1 MGYVSERTDRQP
13 MKQGMA
19 SAAFELKGLEVPLR
33 YKSEL
38 LALDTAYS
46 AAMRIEID
54 ELIKIVHKQS
64 FGPLITIGSG
74 GSFSSATFGAAIH
87 ERVTQ
92 ELARAV
98 TPLEFLDASDINA
111 SVMCFSASGRNRDIT
126 YALTSAARRE
136 CGPVSAFVMDR
147 RTPLHAVARKYTY
160 CQIAECCDASFRDG
174 FLAVA
179 TLLATSIVMTRAYAA
194 ISNEHHGLPTNLSDL
209 ERETLRGERY
219 TDIPEKA
226 KTALLHET
234 ASLLVSPL
242 FKATA
247 IDLESRFVEA
257 ALGNIHVADLRNFG
271 HGRHHWIAKRGN
283 NTGIVVL
290 ASDRNR
296 SLANRTT
303 RLLPPTS
310 DVCRIDLHG
319 NIAAQAI
326 SALVV
331 GLYIS
336 CGAGEIR
343 GIDPGKP
350 GVPQFGRKLYHLSPG
365 RRPTS
370 ELELDKRA
378 AIRRKCYRD
387 RSIDHQSAL
396 QAGYV
401 EAVGRLATTSFGAIV
416 FDYDGT
422 LCGEE
427 DRFRSM
433 PKNVAEGLE
442 KLNEAGVAIGIAT
455 GRGSSA
461 GKAMRESL
469 PSQLWS
475 RIVIGY
481 YNGAVITSLE
491 DDRDELVQDDAP
503 ERLIH
508 ALQRDEILGG
518 AEIRSNALQ
527 VSLRLEYSDSLMD
540 MYERTHIVLSDQ
552 QIEAKVHASGHS
564 IDVLLGRESKC
575 SVVDH
580 IKIHKRANGILR
592 VGDKGRWPGNDADL
606 LKDKFGLSV
615 DEVSED
621 PDTCWNM
628 APAGVRGVQATLH
641 YLNRLERHGDGVKL
655 VLPAY
660 EGLSFN
666 EA

>member
-1 MGYVSERTDRQP
+1 M
-13 MKQGMA
+13 
-19 SAAFELKGLEVPLR
+19 PLR
-33 YKSEL
+33 YQREL
-38 LALDTAYS
+38 LALDLAYS
-46 AAMRIEID
+46 VAMKIEID
-54 ELIKIVHKQS
+54 ELIRIVHKQS
-64 FGPLITIGSG
+64 FGPLVAIGSG
-74 GSFSSATFGAAIH
+74 GSFSSATFAATIH
-87 ERVTQ
+87 ERSTQ

-111 SVMCFSASGRNRDIT
+111 SVMCFSASGRNKDIT

-160 CQIAECCDASFRDG
+160 CQIVECCDASFCDG

-179 TLLATSIVMTRAYAA
+179 TLLATSIVLTRAYAA
-194 ISNEHHGLPTNLSDL
+194 ISGEPHRLPATLLDL
-209 ERETLRGERY
+209 EKETLKGDRY
-219 TDIPEKA
+219 TDIPETA
-226 KTALLHET
+226 KVALSHET

-271 HGRHHWIAKRGN
+271 HGRHHWIAKRGED
-283 NTGIVVL
+283 TGIVVL
-290 ASDRNR
+290 VSDRNE
-296 SLANRTT
+296 SLASKTL

-319 NIAAQAI
+319 STSAQAI

-331 GLYIS
+331 GFYIS

-350 GVPQFGRKLYHLSPG
+350 GVPQFGRKLYRLSPG
-365 RRPTS
+365 RARVS
-370 ELELDKRA
+370 ELELDRRA

-387 RSIDHQSAL
+387 SSDSHQAAL
-396 QAGYV
+396 LAGYV
-401 EAVGRLATTSFGAIV
+401 KAVKRLANTSIGAIV

-427 DRFRSM
+427 DRFGSL
-433 PKNVAEGLE
+433 PQNVAEGLE
-442 KLNEAGVAIGIAT
+442 KLNDAGVAIGVAT
-455 GRGSSA
+455 GRGTSA

-475 RIVIGY
+475 DILVGY
-481 YNGAVITSLE
+481 YNGAVITDLA
-491 DDRDELVQDDAP
+491 DDRDELVQEDAP
-503 ERLIH
+503 ELLIR
-508 ALQRDEILGG
+508 ALRMDEFLGG
-518 AEIRSNALQ
+518 AEVRSNAFQ
-527 VSLRLEYSDSLMD
+527 VSLRFANDDSLMN
-540 MYERTHIVLSDQ
+540 MFERTHMVLNNLKLK
-552 QIEAKVHASGHS
+552 AKVHASGHS
-564 IDVLLGRESKC
+564 IDILLCAKSKC
-575 SVVDH
+575 SVVEH
-580 IKIHKRANGILR
+580 IKNYKGVDCVLR
-592 VGDKGRWPGNDADL
+592 IGDKGRWPGNDAEL
-606 LKDKFGLSV
+606 LKDRFGLSV

-628 APAGVRGVQATLH
+628 APAGVRGVQATLC
-641 YLNRLERHGDGVKL
+641 YLNRLERQGGGLSL

-660 EGLSFN
+660 EGLGCD